1 MHTIDEPGVT
11 NDAVFH
17 RQTDKDYPTIVRGKG
32 AVLFDADGKEYIDA
46 AGGIFV
52 VNIGHGV
59 AEIGQAMAQQAERFT
74 FAHTAHFTSE
84 AELDFAT
91 RLTELAPP
99 GFNKVWLCTSGS
111 QANETAIK
119 LARSFHLLKGDGARA
134 QVISRWNSYH
144 GSSLGALALTGHTA
158 RREAFEPYLF
168 TSPKIEPPYCYR
180 CPFNLEPASCA
191 LECAT
196 ALETAILR
204 NGPCNV
210 SAFIAEPM
218 SGAPLG
224 ALVPPPGYLKA
235 IREICD
241 RHGVL
246 MIVDEVITGAGRT
259 GTSMGIDHFD
269 VTPDIITLAKG
280 IGGGFVPLGAVLV
293 HDRVYRAFEQSGQ
306 PFRHGETFTGH
317 AIAAAAGSAVLN
329 RIKEDDLVAMATRRG
344 ERLGNSLQG
353 LRKLPIVGDVRG
365 IGLLWGVE
373 LVADRVS
380 KAPFNRSLGIAER
393 IASVAA
399 QAGLIVVAGS
409 GCADGEA
416 GDTITL
422 APPFVISERELDL
435 VVDRLEAAIAQVA
448 SELCQNWPTAQS

>member
-1 MHTIDEPGVT
+1 MNNEEKPRLA

-17 RQTDKDYPTIVRGKG
+17 RQVDKDYPVIVRGKD
-32 AVLFDADGKEYIDA
+32 ALLYDADGKEYIDA

-84 AELDFAT
+84 AELDFASK
-91 RLTELAPP
+91 LIELAPP
-99 GFNKVWLCTSGS
+99 GFSKVWLCTSGS

-119 LARSFHLLKGDGARA
+119 LARSFHLLKGEGTRS

-144 GSSLGALALTGHTA
+144 GSSLGALALTGHSA
-158 RREAFEPYLF
+158 RREPFEPYLF
-168 TSPKIEPPYCYR
+168 ASPKIEPPYCYR

-191 LECAT
+191 LECAS
-196 ALETAILR
+196 ALETTILR
-204 NGPCNV
+204 NGSRNV

-218 SGAPLG
+218 SGGPLG
-224 ALVPPPGYLKA
+224 ALVPPQGYFKT

-241 RHGVL
+241 RHGIL

-259 GTSMGIDHFD
+259 GKPMGIDHFD

-280 IGGGFVPLGAVLV
+280 IGGGFVPLGAILV
-293 HDRVYRAFEQSGQ
+293 HDRVYSAFKAARQ

-329 RIKEDDLVAMATRRG
+329 RIRQDDLIAMAARRG
-344 ERLGNSLQG
+344 KALGDRLQR
-353 LRKLPIVGDVRG
+353 LRQLPIVGDVRG

-373 LVADRVS
+373 LVSDVIS
-380 KAPFNRSLGIAER
+380 KAPFKRSMGIAER
-393 IASVAA
+393 VASIAV
-399 QAGLIVVAGS
+399 QAGLIVVAGT

-422 APPFVISERELDL
+422 APPFIISEHELDL
-435 VVDRLEAAIAQVA
+435 VVDRLEQAITLVA
-448 SELCQNWPTAQS
+448 NDTCKG

>member
-32 AVLFDADGKEYIDA
+32 ALLFDADGKEYIDA

-84 AELDFAT
+84 AELDFAS

-204 NGPCNV
+204 NGPRNV

-224 ALVPPPGYLKA
+224 ALVPPPGYFKA

-259 GTSMGIDHFD
+259 GKSMGIDHFD

-306 PFRHGETFTGH
+306 PVRHGETFTGH

-329 RIKEDDLVAMATRRG
+329 RIKEDNLVAMAARRG
-344 ERLGNSLQG
+344 ERLGKSLQR

-380 KAPFNRSLGIAER
+380 KTPFKRSQGIAER

-422 APPFVISERELDL
+422 APPFIISEQELDL
-435 VVDRLEAAIAQVA
+435 VVDRLEAAITLVA
-448 SELCQNWPTAQS
+448 SEIRDANPIRT